1 VIQNPVNKPNEKKK
15 KAMAQTR
22 FIFEDP
28 FCTYVF
34 QNSGLN
40 DGN

>member
-1 VIQNPVNKPNEKKK
+1 
-15 KAMAQTR
+15 MAQTR